1 MEALLRA
8 DQCHNEELKIN
19 CLKFI
24 SLNIVSY
31 LEPFLFEEMVSLPV
45 YLIRDVQNFIKAE
58 QVEKYQSFDMSV
70 IDQNYVGIDDE

>member
-1 MEALLRA
+1 
-8 DQCHNEELKIN
+8 
-19 CLKFI
+19 
-24 SLNIVSY
+24 VSF